1 MTPTKANP
9 VTSPLELYSVVLKAE
24 FSKVYAL
31 YCFTFWKT
39 DSWVV
44 AGRVMYWLAYTETC
58 EMCRRPRQPDRGPTV
73 ASLAGHGGKV
83 ARPIPAGQAGRTLR
97 RAAAR
102 RSPHRQRC
110 PSRTRRGAN
119 FGKHAA
125 WRNALEHPRF
135 SASDRTKPHDHQ
147 PDLARL
153 RPAAAS
159 Q

>member
-1 MTPTKANP
+1 MRTGRPKQ
-9 VTSPLELYSVVLKAE
+9 PLTLSAEERERLESLAHRARILPLLARRARIVLACAARLDNKN
-24 FSKVYAL
+24 
-31 YCFTFWKT
+31 
-39 DSWVV
+39 
-44 AGRVMYWLAYTETC
+44 LA
-58 EMCRRPRQPDRGPTV
+58 PTV

-147 PDLARL
+147 PHLARL
-153 RPAAAS
+153 RSAAAS
-159 Q
+159 E